1 MGKIV
6 VVGSMSM
13 DFIVETKIVPAEGE
27 TVIGE
32 KFSVLFG
39 GKGANQA
46 IASAR
51 LGNETIMIGCVG
63 TDPYGDMVISNFQQN
78 NVNTSCIEK
87 REGTTGSAHITLQNG
102 ENRIIIVEGANAKV
116 KPEIIEKY
124 GEVLKEADLI
134 ILQQEI
140 PEETV
145 KAVIDY
151 CSERG
156 IKTLLNPA
164 PARPISEFYLKKLDY
179 IIPNEHE
186 FSVTFNGM
194 NQEDAL
200 ALYSNRLI
208 ITLGSKG
215 AIYHDGNKEIIVP
228 AQKCD
233 VVDTTGAGDC
243 FVAAFSDGVLRG
255 YSLTD
260 SIHRACMASGIAIGK
275 LGAQPGLPTI
285 EELESQIKKV

>member
-13 DFIVETKIVPAEGE
+13 DFVVETKLVPAEGE
-27 TVIGE
+27 TVTGE

-51 LGNETIMIGCVG
+51 LGNETTMIGCVG
-63 TDPYGDMVISNFQQN
+63 TDAYGEMVLDNFKQN
-78 NVNTSCIEK
+78 NVDTSCIEK
-87 REGTTGSAHITLQNG
+87 MEGTTGSAHITLQNG

-116 KPEIIEKY
+116 SSEIVEKY
-124 GEVLKEADLI
+124 DELLKQAELV

-145 KAVIDY
+145 YAVIDY

-164 PARPISEFYLKKLDY
+164 PARTISETYIKKIDY

-186 FSVTFNGM
+186 FSVTFGGM
-194 NQEDAL
+194 NRGEAL
-200 ALYSNRLI
+200 EKYSNRLI

-215 AIYHDGNKEIIVP
+215 AIYHDGEREVIVP
-228 AQKCD
+228 AQKCS
-233 VVDTTGAGDC
+233 VIDTTGAGDC

-255 YSLTD
+255 YSLKD
-260 SIHRACMASGIAIGK
+260 CIHRACVASGIAIGK
-275 LGAQPGLPTI
+275 LGAQPGLPTL
-285 EELESQIKKV
+285 EELETQIKKV